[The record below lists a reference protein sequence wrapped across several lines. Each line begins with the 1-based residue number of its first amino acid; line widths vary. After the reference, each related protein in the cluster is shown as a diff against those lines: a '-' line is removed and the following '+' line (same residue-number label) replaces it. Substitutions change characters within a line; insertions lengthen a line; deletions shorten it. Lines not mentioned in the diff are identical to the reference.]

1 MPAFSQLDQHYC
13 ANLDFFE
20 SPGLLYINN
29 LPDDVFCN
37 TAIYTNDTTLYSKCN
52 EVSDLWQQL
61 ELASEFESDLSDIV
75 DLSESGLL
83 ISVLEK
89 LADFV

>member
-1 MPAFSQLDQHYC
+1 MPAFSQLDRHYC

-37 TAIYTNDTTLYSKCN
+37 TAKCT